1 MKQSILFALLL
12 VIGIFLITECSIRKS
27 EPVTGKVFVPAN
39 AQIAHGERLF
49 MQHCQKC
56 HPAGEGGLGLAINPV
71 PVPQF
76 VKRFQVRHGL
86 GVMPSFKKD
95 EISDEDLKDISKY
108 MRAWSHA
115 KKGK

>member
-1 MKQSILFALLL
+1 MKRFLL
-12 VIGIFLITECSIRKS
+12 VTIIGGTGIFLMDYCGIRKS
-27 EPVTGKVFVPAN
+27 EPVTGNVFVPATD
-39 AQIAHGERLF
+39 QIAHGEQLF
-49 MQHCQKC
+49 MMHCQKC
-56 HPAGEGGLGLAINPV
+56 HPGGEGGVGIAINPV

-95 EISDEDLKDISKY
+95 EISDSDLKDISKY
-108 MRAWSHA
+108 MRAWNHY